1 MCKFEKDFTDP
12 TEFYGCISC
21 TSPFGYFDE
30 CTSCAP
36 GSCESTR
43 CPMVEEIQD
52 LPSGAKI
59 ADYQEELA
67 KMEAAE
73 REQSE
78 LLSKKEAGLGELKE
92 LRGKFADKDRA
103 DIVEKIDADIK
114 SVEAEIKAMK
124 KSS

>member
-1 MCKFEKDFTDP
+1 
-12 TEFYGCISC
+12 
-21 TSPFGYFDE
+21 
-30 CTSCAP
+30 
-36 GSCESTR
+36 
-43 CPMVEEIQD
+43 MVEEIQD